1 MTSKKKRR
9 KRKANSVKPKG
20 FFLILPILLGS
31 AAVFGIFTYLF
42 PSKKPNPPLMFEETE
57 TVRSGY
63 QKKIIK
69 IDHMIYD
76 SLYQRGISEQ
86 NILFLSVKPQRDGT
100 KVWDFTEL
108 LIKIPDKQSALQ
120 LEKKIDGTL
129 SHVKSGIKYILERI
143 SLSES
148 VFKIFTLG
156 LYSHKIKL
164 VWENHYKPDRD
175 GLPKIALIID
185 DLGHDPHM
193 VAPFI
198 HLDLPLAFSILP
210 LAPYSLSIANEVQNK
225 GYELMLHLPMEPNN
239 YPQVNPGPGALLTGM
254 NERQIRNI
262 LGDHLKRIPGIQGVN
277 NHMGSYFS
285 ARKDKMTIVL
295 RELKKKNLF
304 YIDSRTTPR
313 TVAHK
318 LAQKMGLP
326 VASRSVFLDNSP
338 TRKAIIFQ
346 MERLLGLAR
355 HSGTAIGIGH
365 PYKETLTIL
374 NGYLKKFKSEVRV
387 VPVSELVG

>member
-1 MTSKKKRR
+1 
-9 KRKANSVKPKG
+9 
-20 FFLILPILLGS
+20 
-31 AAVFGIFTYLF
+31 
-42 PSKKPNPPLMFEETE
+42 
-57 TVRSGY
+57 
-63 QKKIIK
+63 
-69 IDHMIYD
+69 
-76 SLYQRGISEQ
+76 
-86 NILFLSVKPQRDGT
+86 
-100 KVWDFTEL
+100 
-108 LIKIPDKQSALQ
+108 LIKIPNKQSALQ
-120 LEKKIDGTL
+120 LENKIDGTL
-129 SHVKSGIKYILERI
+129 SRLKPGIKYILERI

-164 VWENHYKPDRD
+164 VWENHTKPDRD
-175 GLPKIALIID
+175 GLPKIALIMD
-185 DLGHDPHM
+185 DLGYDPHM

-239 YPQVNPGPGALLTGM
+239 YPEVNPGPGALLTGM
-254 NERQIRNI
+254 NERQIREI
-262 LGDHLKRIPGIQGVN
+262 LGDHLNRIPGIRGVN

-285 ARKDKMTIVL
+285 ARKDKMNIVL
-295 RELKKKNLF
+295 RELKKRNLF

-318 LAQKMGLP
+318 LAKKMGLS

-338 TRKAIIFQ
+338 NRKAIRFQ

-365 PYKETLTIL
+365 PHKETLTIL
-374 NGYLKKFKSEVRV
+374 NGYLKKFKSEVQV